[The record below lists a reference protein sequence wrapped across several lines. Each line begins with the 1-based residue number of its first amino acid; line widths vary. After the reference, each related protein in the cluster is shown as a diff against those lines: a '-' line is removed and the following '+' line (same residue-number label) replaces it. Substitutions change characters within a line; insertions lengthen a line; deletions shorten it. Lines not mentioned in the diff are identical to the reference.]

1 MNKLKFSETNLDITS
16 ACDTRKE
23 IWGQPGLWGK
33 VLNKV
38 QANKH
43 SLQQFLENA
52 FKSEDL
58 HIILTGAGTS
68 AFIGLSLIGT
78 YYRKT
83 KKHTTAISTTD
94 LVTHPLDYLNAE
106 DPVLLISFARSG
118 NSPESVA
125 AVKIADEV
133 CEKVYHL
140 IISCDKTGDLANYA
154 TSSEKYVFVLPDEA
168 NDKGLAMTGSYSGML
183 LTGLLIAHI
192 QEIEK
197 LINKV
202 ETLINYGEKLLGQ
215 EKLFSKVAEMNF
227 ERAVFLG
234 SGPMFGTATEAH
246 LKLQELTDGTIICK
260 KDSFLGLR
268 HGPKAVINNKTL
280 VVMFLSNQPYV
291 IPYEYD
297 LIESL
302 NDGQKP
308 LFTLGLTETGKSKV
322 KLDHLIVLSDRGKN
336 LEEEFLPVCYILL
349 AQMIAYFKST
359 SLGLDPDY
367 PSESGAINR
376 VVKGVNIY
384 PFQK

>member
-1 MNKLKFSETNLDITS
+1 MNRLKFSETNLDINKV
-16 ACDTRKE
+16 CDTRQE
-23 IWGQPGLWGK
+23 IWGQPGLWEK
-33 VLNKV
+33 VFNKV
-38 QANKH
+38 QANKQ
-43 SLQQFLENA
+43 SLQQFLDTAFQSEN
-52 FKSEDL
+52 L

-140 IISCDKTGDLANYA
+140 IISCDKAGKLANYA
-154 TSSEKYVFVLPDEA
+154 TSSEKYVFLLPDES

-183 LTGLLIAHI
+183 LSGLLIAHI
-192 QEIEK
+192 RE
-197 LINKV
+197 LDHLDNKI
-202 ETLINYGEKLLGQ
+202 ETLINYGEKLLSQ
-215 EKLFSKVAEMNF
+215 EKLFNSVAEMNF
-227 ERAVFLG
+227 DRAVFLG
-234 SGPMFGTATEAH
+234 SGPMFGTATESH

-268 HGPKAVINNKTL
+268 HGPKAVINSKTL

-291 IPYEYD
+291 NPYEED

-308 LFTLGLTETGKSKV
+308 LFTLGISENGKPKV
-322 KLDHLIVLSDRGKN
+322 KLDHLIVLSDTGKK

-359 SLGLDPDY
+359 SLGLNPDS

-376 VVKGVNIY
+376 VVKGVKIY

>member
-1 MNKLKFSETNLDITS
+1 MKKINFSETNINTV
-16 ACDTRKE
+16 CNTKQE
-23 IWGQPGLWGK
+23 IWGQPVLWEK
-33 VLNKV
+33 VHKKV
-38 QANKH
+38 QVNKK
-43 SLQQFLENA
+43 SLEQFLEKALSPHN
-52 FKSEDL
+52 L
-58 HIILTGAGTS
+58 QIILTGAGTS
-68 AFIGLSLIGT
+68 AFIGLSLTGT
-78 YYRKT
+78 YYRIT
-83 KKHTTAISTTD
+83 KKHTSAISTTD
-94 LVTHPLDYLNAE
+94 LVTHPLDYLNNV

-133 CEKVYHL
+133 CSKVYHL

-183 LTGLLIAHI
+183 LAGLLIAHI
-192 QEIEK
+192 QDLEK
-197 LINKV
+197 LDSKV
-202 ETLINYGEKLLGQ
+202 KTLVHYGEKLLNQ
-215 EKLFSKVAEMNF
+215 EKLFNSIAGMNF

-234 SGPMFGTATEAH
+234 SGPMFGTATESH

-260 KDSFLGLR
+260 KDSFLGFR

-280 VVMFLSNQPYV
+280 VVMFLSNQLYV
-291 IPYEYD
+291 NPYEED

-308 LFTLGLTETGKSKV
+308 LFTLGITESEKPEIN
-322 KLDHLIVLSDRGKN
+322 LDHLIVLSDGSEN
-336 LEEEFLPVCYILL
+336 LEEEFLPVCYILI
-349 AQMIAYFKST
+349 AQMIAYFKSAI
-359 SLGLDPDY
+359 LGLNPDS